1 MSVIFSLATLD
12 VCGVAQLL
20 WRASRHSNASLAITV
35 LSALFTNVPNVGRQH
50 YERACT
56 CDKCRPLLWKKV
68 YEPQL
73 SQKKKK
79 KKRRLRRMQVFQ
91 SHTTFIQPKTPRMT
105 EMINRHILCGAVP
118 WLLSCSEAVEKWKQV
133 WSIYPEASKLQHRR
147 YRRPEQD
154 AAMAVVNRQMF
165 PRTCRDDCSTA
176 NINWI
181 SNKSRRTI

>member
-1 MSVIFSLATLD
+1 MQLTCLIFSLATLD

-79 KKRRLRRMQVFQ
+79 KKETSPQNASFPIPHYLHTAQNSTHDRNDQ
-91 SHTTFIQPKTPRMT
+91 SAHP
-105 EMINRHILCGAVP
+105 
-118 WLLSCSEAVEKWKQV
+118 V
-133 WSIYPEASKLQHRR
+133 WSSPMIT
-147 YRRPEQD
+147 
-154 AAMAVVNRQMF
+154 VMF
-165 PRTCRDDCSTA
+165 RGCGKMKTGLI
-176 NINWI
+176 NI
-181 SNKSRRTI
+181 SRGF